1 MIFQIVAVFVTDTEF
16 DYVRPEFET
25 KKERTEYL

>member
-16 DYVRPEFET
+16 DYVRPEYGM
-25 KKERTEYL
+25 KYIVPLL